1 MHLCPEVNMHKIL
14 KYFRYSSSILNLTSR
29 RLLTPKKYTF
39 HRLPAETVM
48 QFLGTDTTNRQD
60 HLTMELLKCE
70 VTNAGTAQD
79 MMPPPSSGVLPL
91 HSRNTT
97 QTWRPQLKTASV
109 TGSNSMKRKP
119 RTVTWCVLERK
130 TSTPRVLSQT
140 QAKHQ
145 SHSRKQQD
153 YVFPV
158 LQPLFPVSSYLNL
171 QLQNH

>member
-1 MHLCPEVNMHKIL
+1 
-14 KYFRYSSSILNLTSR
+14 
-29 RLLTPKKYTF
+29 
-39 HRLPAETVM
+39 
-48 QFLGTDTTNRQD
+48 
-60 HLTMELLKCE
+60 MELLKCE

-145 SHSRKQQD
+145 SGTQQKAAG
-153 YVFPV
+153 
-158 LQPLFPVSSYLNL
+158 LCVSSITALVSSFFLPSAPKPLIIYSPSLTPIVL
-171 QLQNH
+171 LTFLFTSCC